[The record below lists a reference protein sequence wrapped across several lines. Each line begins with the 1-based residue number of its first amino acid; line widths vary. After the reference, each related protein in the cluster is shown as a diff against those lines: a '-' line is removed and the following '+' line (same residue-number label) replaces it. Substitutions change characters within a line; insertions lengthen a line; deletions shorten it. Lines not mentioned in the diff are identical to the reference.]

1 MSCRWLTDFNRF
13 KLDSHIKTLCTAH
26 YGSMGFLQIKNTRR
40 MYTWIAIFLSLS
52 SHLLGILFN
61 ISKTPIAFL
70 TGYET
75 TGLTEYIKWKLVR
88 INKIAVWNDVIW
100 TSIKGQMCIGNPSN
114 ITIHKPLTINSFHL
128 LLNAFLFVSDYVHT
142 NMKFHWG
149 LHYTVFTKF
158 SCR

>member
-1 MSCRWLTDFNRF
+1 MHIYMLLHIWPCPAVGLRILTVLSWIR
-13 KLDSHIKTLCTAH
+13 TLRH
-26 YGSMGFLQIKNTRR
+26 SVLPIMVLWVFS
-40 MYTWIAIFLSLS
+40 IFLSLS
-52 SHLLGILFN
+52 SHLLVILLN

-128 LLNAFLFVSDYVHT
+128 LSNAFLFVSDYVHT